1 MSPSTPRSELAPDL
15 TPPLPPFPLP
25 LPLPTPQVNWFL
37 MALCIIITATFGL
50 KSTVLGEPIELAN
63 AYGVAVSAVF
73 LSTTLLITLYMVV
86 VWELTPLLVLLFF
99 LFFGAFDGNIL
110 AANLT
115 KVPHG
120 GW

>member
-1 MSPSTPRSELAPDL
+1 M
-15 TPPLPPFPLP
+15 
-25 LPLPTPQVNWFL
+25 V
-37 MALCIIITATFGL
+37 LCIIITATFGL

-63 AYGVAVSAVF
+63 AYGVAVSTVF
-73 LSTTLLITLYMVV
+73 LCTTVIITLYMIM
-86 VWELTPLLVLLFF
+86 VWELNPLLVILFF
-99 LFFGAFDGNIL
+99 LFFGAYDANML